1 MIPLA
6 LRRTA
11 LLMRK
16 KKDSERQRKSASAIP
31 RKWGNARST
40 KGKPYKSSLP
50 VNVQAAVIG
59 LYLTNHRKVQIA
71 KMIGIDRETV
81 HRIISQQEN
90 QILLSGYRDA
100 VMKMV
105 PNALVQAYELVERG
119 DRQMVT
125 DVLYGARVLIDR
137 RETEEIKPPQE
148 RTYDYPKVEYFAK
161 YGKWPSLEQA
171 KEFEK
176 TMDIEAL
183 VKKET

>member
-1 MIPLA
+1 
-6 LRRTA
+6 
-11 LLMRK
+11 MRK
-16 KKDSERQRKSASAIP
+16 KRERKRQPESAEEP
-31 RKWGNARST
+31 KRKWGDARSKT
-40 KGKPYKSSLP
+40 GKPYRSHITP
-50 VNVQAAVIG
+50 AVQSQVLG
-59 LYLTNHRKVQIA
+59 LYLTNHKQRHIA

-100 VMKMV
+100 VMKII
-105 PNALVQAYELVERG
+105 PRALIGAYELVKRL
-119 DRQMVT
+119 DRQMIT
-125 DVLYGARVLIDR
+125 DILYGARVLIGR

-176 TMDIEAL
+176 TMDIEP
-183 VKKET
+183 

>member
-1 MIPLA
+1 
-6 LRRTA
+6 
-11 LLMRK
+11 MRK
-16 KKDSERQRKSASAIP
+16 KKPNGQRRSAP
-31 RKWGNARST
+31 QLKRKWGNARSL
-40 KGKPYKSSLP
+40 KGKPYRSKIP
-50 VNVQAAVIG
+50 PNIQAAVIG
-59 LYLTNHRKVQIA
+59 LYLTNHRKQHIA